1 MNWIKTSRTVHAD
14 GSAETRYE
22 AVGTDFVIES
32 RKRPIPHAN
41 GVGVWMH
48 TEYFLIFPDGHEKMM
63 NRLMD
68 AKAAAE
74 KLTAL
79 TASHRNCERC
89 ANKINGECQ
98 VWECRFVQKEEAEK

>member
-22 AVGTDFVIES
+22 AAGTCYAVES
-32 RKRPIPHAN
+32 RKRPIKHAN
-41 GVGVWMH
+41 GVGSWMH
-48 TEYFLIFPDGHEKMM
+48 TEYFLIRPDSTEKMF

-74 KLTAL
+74 KEVN
-79 TASHRNCERC
+79 H
-89 ANKINGECQ
+89 G
-98 VWECRFVQKEEAEK
+98 V